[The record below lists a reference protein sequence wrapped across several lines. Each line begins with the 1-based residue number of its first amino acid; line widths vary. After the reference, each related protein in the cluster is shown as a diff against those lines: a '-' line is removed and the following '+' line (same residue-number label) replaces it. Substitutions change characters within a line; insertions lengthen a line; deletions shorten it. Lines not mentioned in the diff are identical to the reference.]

1 MLSCQRSTELMS
13 MQVEKRLSA
22 TQNIGLAIHLTACK
36 GCRNFQKQ
44 MKTIHQACKLLPE
57 QLFKDPL

>member
-13 MQVEKRLSA
+13 LQIEKQLRLSQSISLTVHLA
-22 TQNIGLAIHLTACK
+22 TCK
-36 GCRNFQKQ
+36 GCRNFHRQ

-57 QLFKDPL
+57 QLFKDAL